1 MDYYDNIV
9 NASTGYTRQERV
21 IHCHSKYKARLIAG
35 KENTLEDFAKAI
47 SNLKNR
53 IQEIE
58 QTEEY
63 QEHLNK
69 ISHVDVCAG
78 ETTLKIREERERKEY
93 WSEHERKQLEL
104 SIVLEYYYRK
114 RAEDREANKPWWKF
128 W

>member
-1 MDYYDNIV
+1 MNYNNIA
-9 NASTGYTRQERV
+9 NASTGYTREERV
-21 IHCHSKYKARLIAG
+21 MGYHYEYKARLIA
-35 KENTLEDFAKAI
+35 EVPLEDFAKVI

-69 ISHVDVCAG
+69 ISHVADVCCG
-78 ETTLKIREERERKEY
+78 GQESLPPKIREERERKEY

-104 SIVLEYYYRK
+104 SMRK
-114 RAEDREANKPWWKF
+114 CK
-128 W
+128 